1 MSLSFPDT
9 EKQWKKKDGTK
20 NGNRGKIIPI
30 IGAKWATKTGTKHIY
45 AKCSGPALLS
55 NEVLAHIPEFF
66 QAGMKDAT
74 IEALNGVILVLRKTR
89 MDNLGSL
96 LEVDIKSAS
105 NEALA
110 SLFDTEDVS
119 STQCATVYS
128 QSKTNAI
135 AEKGLSISS
144 KLLEVGRLA
153 PLAIKAELPGTA
165 RKMSLIVMDLIKSTL
180 ETIYDRMKSNVDEAF
195 IQAVMD
201 EMKSKKGA
209 SPMRKK

>member
-1 MSLSFPDT
+1 
-9 EKQWKKKDGTK
+9 
-20 NGNRGKIIPI
+20 
-30 IGAKWATKTGTKHIY
+30 
-45 AKCSGPALLS
+45 
-55 NEVLAHIPEFF
+55 
-66 QAGMKDAT
+66 
-74 IEALNGVILVLRKTR
+74 

-128 QSKTNAI
+128 QKTNAI

-153 PLAIKAELPGTA
+153 PLAIKAELDDEHDPDVPHAPSVPPPGQGEQ
-165 RKMSLIVMDLIKSTL
+165 DLDHYAEKPHL
-180 ETIYDRMKSNVDEAF
+180 
-195 IQAVMD
+195 
-201 EMKSKKGA
+201 G
-209 SPMRKK
+209 